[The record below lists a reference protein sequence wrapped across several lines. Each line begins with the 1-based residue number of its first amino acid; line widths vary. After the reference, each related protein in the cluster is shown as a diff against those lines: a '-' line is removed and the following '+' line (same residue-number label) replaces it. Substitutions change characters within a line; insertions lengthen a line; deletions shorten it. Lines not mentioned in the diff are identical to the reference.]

1 MHVKSD
7 RPTHRAIRPGALV
20 VALLV
25 VAGSLMLGGDRA
37 SAQPGALSISAG
49 GPYSA
54 QVGELVIFTATIDL
68 GGRPPDTE
76 TIVRWDLGDGTTEE
90 DVLTAH
96 AYLQAGTY
104 QVTVTVS
111 LPATGEMA
119 SDSTTVTITGG
130 LMPGQLTAS
139 AGGPYS
145 GQVGMPVTFT
155 ATIGLGGRPPGTPV
169 QVLWDF
175 GDGST
180 GTGATTTHT
189 YGAPG
194 TYTVT
199 VTASIDANQ
208 TAMATTTAQIAAPA
222 SGLTVNAGGPYT
234 GTVGQPVTFMG
245 SVTGALLGTTVQYS
259 WTFGDGGTGTGQMP
273 MHTYTAPGTYTVTL
287 TVMTTANQ
295 QGSASTMATIT
306 AAQSQGER
314 VPLTTGCTNLTLTWP
329 DGTPAGTAAAAVSPT
344 GALQAVWRYSATQG
358 RFLGYTPTA
367 PAFAN
372 DLQTVNRLDAVFI
385 CVSSPATLN
394 RPTI

>member
-1 MHVKSD
+1 MCEERRRSRGRWPALAGIVML
-7 RPTHRAIRPGALV
+7 GALIFALGPAGDSA
-20 VALLV
+20 VAQVGQLTV
-25 VAGSLMLGGDRA
+25 
-37 SAQPGALSISAG
+37 SAG
-49 GPYSA
+49 GPYT
-54 QVGELVIFTATIDL
+54 GTA
-68 GGRPPDTE
+68 G
-76 TIVRWDLGDGTTEE
+76 
-90 DVLTAH
+90 
-96 AYLQAGTY
+96 QA
-104 QVTVTVS
+104 VNFV
-111 LPATGEMA
+111 A
-119 SDSTTVTITGG
+119 D
-130 LMPGQLTAS
+130 
-139 AGGPYS
+139 
-145 GQVGMPVTFT
+145 
-155 ATIGLGGRPPGTPV
+155 IGLGGRPPGTQVEVLWNFGDGTTGTGAMTTHTYAQPGTYQVTVTIRVGADQTATDTTTAQINPGTMPGQLTVSAGGPYTGQVGIPVTFTATVGLGGRPPGTQV

-189 YGAPG
+189 YVAPG

-222 SGLTVNAGGPYT
+222 SGLTVNPGGPYT
-234 GTVGQPVTFMG
+234 GAVGQPVTFMG

-259 WTFGDGGTGTGQMP
+259 WTFGDGNTGTGQTAT
-273 MHTYTAPGTYTVTL
+273 HTYTAPGTYTVTL
-287 TVMTTANQ
+287 TVTTSANQ
-295 QGSASTMATIT
+295 EGSASTTATIT
-306 AAQSQGER
+306 AGTEQ

-329 DGTPAGTAAAAVSPT
+329 DGTPTATVAAAVSPT
-344 GALQAVWRYSATQG
+344 SALLSIWRYSATQG